1 MKCGLEIHVQLETES
16 KLFCTCHTNYQEA
29 NPNTN
34 ICYVCMNQPG
44 AKPYP
49 PNQKALDGALM
60 IALMLGCK
68 INPEE
73 TYFMRKHYDY
83 PDLPSGFQRTSI
95 PIGFKGDLNGVRI
108 REVHIEEDPGQYKPD
123 MGIVD
128 YNRSGIPLIEIVT
141 EPDMKSPE
149 EARKFLRELIRVLE
163 YSGSARGEGT
173 MRADVNISLE
183 GGKRA
188 EIKNVNSIKGA
199 YKALQFEMVRQ
210 KNLIK
215 RGIEIK
221 QETRAFL
228 ESQMITVPMRLKED
242 TDDYRHIPDPDL
254 PPMIIEA
261 DKVEIFLE
269 QMPEPAHIKTERF
282 VKEYGIKKEHAQVL
296 TSELELA
303 DAFEEVAHQLD
314 PEFAALWMRD
324 ELKRVLYY
332 NKLTF
337 KESTIST
344 DQLVNLLTMLQDK
357 KITTKAGQRIIEQL
371 PNNSKMPS
379 EIAEEMGLVG
389 VVEDDTVL
397 SAVKQAIE
405 ENPSAVSDYFEGKSK
420 ALNFLVGQVMR
431 ITRGKADPALTNQM
445 VVEEL
450 KNQKI

>member
-1 MKCGLEIHVQLETES
+1 MKCGLEIHVQMETES

-29 NPNTN
+29 TPNTN
-34 ICYVCMNQPG
+34 ICYVCLNQPG

-49 PNQKALDGALM
+49 PNQAALDGAVM

-68 INPEE
+68 ISPEV

-83 PDLPSGFQRTSI
+83 PDLPSGYQRTSI
-95 PIGFKGDLNGVRI
+95 PIGFEGDLNGVRI

-128 YNRSGIPLIEIVT
+128 FNRSGIPLIEIVT
-141 EPDMKSPE
+141 EPDMTSPE

-163 YSGSARGEGT
+163 YSGRARGEGT

-188 EIKNVNSIKGA
+188 EIKNINSIKGA

-228 ESQMITVPMRLKED
+228 ESQMITVPMRLKEEAE
-242 TDDYRHIPDPDL
+242 DYRYIPDPDL
-254 PPMIIEA
+254 PPMIAEE
-261 DKVEIFLE
+261 DKVEAIRE
-269 QMPEPAHIKTERF
+269 EMPEPAHIKTERF
-282 VKEYGIKKEHAQVL
+282 VKEYGIKKDHAQVL

-303 DAFEEVAHQLD
+303 DAFEEVASQLD

-337 KESTIST
+337 KESNIST
-344 DQLVNLLTMLQDK
+344 VQLVDLLKMLQDK

-397 SAVKQAIE
+397 KAVKQAIE

-431 ITRGKADPALTNQM
+431 ITRGKADPARTNQM

-450 KNQKI
+450 KTKK